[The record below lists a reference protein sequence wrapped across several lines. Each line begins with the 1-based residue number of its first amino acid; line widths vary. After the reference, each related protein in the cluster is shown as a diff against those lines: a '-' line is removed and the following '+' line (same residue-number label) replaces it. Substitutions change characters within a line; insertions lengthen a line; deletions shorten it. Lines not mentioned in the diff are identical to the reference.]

1 MFTLATTTADSRKYP
16 ALLTVKQV
24 AEILGIGRNTAYRL
38 IKERKIVSLRVGRNI
53 KVPMSAIE
61 KFLETAA

>member
-1 MFTLATTTADSRKYP
+1 MFTLATTTTDARRYP

-38 IKERKIVSLRVGRNI
+38 IHEGQIVSLRVGRNI

>member
-24 AEILGIGRNTAYRL
+24 AEILGIGRNTVYRL
-38 IKERKIVSLRVGRNI
+38 IHEGQIMSLRVGRNI
-53 KVPMSAIE
+53 KIPQSAVK